1 MDSIVL
7 SIHLR
12 TLARIRD
19 QTSNGDVNRRLH
31 ATYVVTHRPRGLP
44 RLPNPSPIG
53 SLATK
58 KWPSKKLLDVLF
70 GEKVRESFKDPGR
83 GGGHL
88 GDASLG
94 VRRWAMSSTW
104 NKLVNLVIR
113 PPRAQYDPNEH
124 LPGPRFRI
132 AGVTHVRRDIDL
144 AGADG
149 LTLKCSHYEPEVRGN
164 DPLPCVIYLHGNSGS
179 RCDATEAI
187 RLLLPARITVFAVDL
202 GGSGM
207 SEGEYVTLGVRETK
221 DVECIVN
228 HLRDQGLTSKIGLWG
243 TSMGAVTAIMYA
255 NRDPSIAGVVLDSPF
270 SSLPKLMLELV
281 AQFTKGSRVGVPKM
295 AARMALSFVRSSV
308 KSRAKFDINDL
319 DLRKV
324 APSTFCPALFA
335 HGKDDD
341 FIPPHHSE
349 TLHELYAGD
358 KNYIAIDGDHNSPR
372 PAFFFDS
379 TVIFFCNVLD
389 PPPTSYQAGAM
400 GRGSANGLGPPVSG
414 SLRGR
419 DPGVRDVDRRGSPAP
434 VEFVRRRHER
444 RETPEEDDGAS
455 VSENVA
461 TLVAMGFDEAKARAA
476 LRRGGGDVEAAVA
489 ALIAGGDGEAGAGGG
504 GETRSGGGG
513 GGGETRS
520 GGGGILGSMFS
531 GFDRHYEGQAG
542 GGTHGGHTA
551 PVPRSLDN
559 SRTSSSGE
567 IFHTPLGEP
576 RGSGGSEG
584 SDRQTSPHF
593 AGGIRFGD
601 SPPSESLSQAS
612 YGSARPWSPG
622 SVVSKPLVRGGD
634 REKMSSEMLEALAT
648 VSDEDLARAI
658 SLSLQDIN
666 LGGKD
671 GDDEK

>member
-1 MDSIVL
+1 
-7 SIHLR
+7 
-12 TLARIRD
+12 
-19 QTSNGDVNRRLH
+19 
-31 ATYVVTHRPRGLP
+31 
-44 RLPNPSPIG
+44 
-53 SLATK
+53 
-58 KWPSKKLLDVLF
+58 
-70 GEKVRESFKDPGR
+70 
-83 GGGHL
+83 
-88 GDASLG
+88 
-94 VRRWAMSSTW
+94 MSSTW

-476 LRRGGGDVEAAVA
+476 LRRGAGTWRRRWPRSSPAGTGRRGPGAAGKRGA
-489 ALIAGGDGEAGAGGG
+489 AGAGAAGKRG
-504 GETRSGGGG
+504 AGAAGSSDLCSRDLTGTTR
-513 GGGETRS
+513 
-520 GGGGILGSMFS
+520 
-531 GFDRHYEGQAG
+531 DRRAVEPTEA
-542 GGTHGGHTA
+542 T
-551 PVPRSLDN
+551 PRRSLD
-559 SRTSSSGE
+559 RWT
-567 IFHTPLGEP
+567 T
-576 RGSGGSEG
+576 RA
-584 SDRQTSPHF
+584 RR
-593 AGGIRFGD
+593 ARVRF
-601 SPPSESLSQAS
+601 STRPSESRA
-612 YGSARPWSPG
+612 GAG
-622 SVVSKPLVRGGD
+622 
-634 REKMSSEMLEALAT
+634 A
-648 VSDEDLARAI
+648 ARAATGRRRRT
-658 SLSLQDIN
+658 LP
-666 LGGKD
+666 GGF
-671 GDDEK
+671 GSGTARRRSPCRRRRTGARGRGRPGRW

>member
-1 MDSIVL
+1 
-7 SIHLR
+7 
-12 TLARIRD
+12 
-19 QTSNGDVNRRLH
+19 
-31 ATYVVTHRPRGLP
+31 
-44 RLPNPSPIG
+44 
-53 SLATK
+53 
-58 KWPSKKLLDVLF
+58 
-70 GEKVRESFKDPGR
+70 
-83 GGGHL
+83 
-88 GDASLG
+88 
-94 VRRWAMSSTW
+94 MSSTW

-132 AGVTHVRRDIDL
+132 AGVTHVRRDVDIE
-144 AGADG
+144 GADG
-149 LTLKCSHYEPEVRGN
+149 LTLKCSHYEPEVRGD

-207 SEGEYVTLGVRETK
+207 SEGEYVTLGVRETT

-255 NRDPSIAGVVLDSPF
+255 SRDPSIAGLVLDSPF
-270 SSLPKLMLELV
+270 SSMPKLMLELV
-281 AQFTKGSRVGVPKM
+281 SQFTKGSRVGVPKM

-319 DLRKV
+319 DLKKI
-324 APSTFCPALFA
+324 APATFCPALFA

-389 PPPTSYQAGAM
+389 PPATTYSAGAI
-400 GRGSANGLGPPVSG
+400 GRGAATLNSTLNSNPHPAVG
-414 SLRGR
+414 SRNN
-419 DPGVRDVDRRGSPAP
+419 PGVDVTRRGSPAP
-434 VEFVRRRHER
+434 VEFVRRRHQP
-444 RETPEEDDGAS
+444 REEAREDEGAS
-455 VSENVA
+455 ESENVA
-461 TLVAMGFDEAKARAA
+461 TLVSM
-476 LRRGGGDVEAAVA
+476 
-489 ALIAGGDGEAGAGGG
+489 
-504 GETRSGGGG
+504 
-513 GGGETRS
+513 
-520 GGGGILGSMFS
+520 GGILGSVFN
-531 GFDRHYEGQAG
+531 GFNRHYDGQAG
-542 GGTHGGHTA
+542 GGTHGGHT
-551 PVPRSLDN
+551 VPAGAQSLDD
-559 SRTSSSGE
+559 SRRSSTGE
-567 IFHTPLGEP
+567 IFHTPLVEP
-576 RGSGGSEG
+576 RRSGGSDGSRG
-584 SDRQTSPHF
+584 SDAQASPQF

-601 SPPSESLSQAS
+601 SPPSESLSGSLS

-622 SVVSKPLVRGGD
+622 SVSKPLVRGGD
-634 REKMSSEMLEALAT
+634 RDKMSSEMLEAMEMT
-648 VSDEDLARAI
+648 SDADLAHAI

-666 LGGKD
+666 LSGKGGD
-671 GDDEK
+671 GKK

>member
-1 MDSIVL
+1 
-7 SIHLR
+7 
-12 TLARIRD
+12 
-19 QTSNGDVNRRLH
+19 
-31 ATYVVTHRPRGLP
+31 
-44 RLPNPSPIG
+44 
-53 SLATK
+53 
-58 KWPSKKLLDVLF
+58 
-70 GEKVRESFKDPGR
+70 
-83 GGGHL
+83 
-88 GDASLG
+88 
-94 VRRWAMSSTW
+94 MSSTW

-132 AGVTHVRRDIDL
+132 AGVTHVRRDVDIE
-144 AGADG
+144 GADG
-149 LTLKCSHYEPEVRGN
+149 LTLKCSHYEPEVRGD

-207 SEGEYVTLGVRETK
+207 SEGEYVTLGVRETT

-255 NRDPSIAGVVLDSPF
+255 SRDPSIAGLVLDSPF

-281 AQFTKGSRVGVPKM
+281 SQFTKGSRVGVPKM

-319 DLRKV
+319 DLKKI
-324 APSTFCPALFA
+324 APATFCPALFA

-389 PPPTSYQAGAM
+389 PPATTYSAGAI
-400 GRGSANGLGPPVSG
+400 GRGAATLNSTLNSNPHPAVGSRNSLGI
-414 SLRGR
+414 
-419 DPGVRDVDRRGSPAP
+419 DVTRRGSPAP
-434 VEFVRRRHER
+434 VEFVRRRHQP
-444 RETPEEDDGAS
+444 REEAREDEGAS
-455 VSENVA
+455 ESENVA
-461 TLVAMGFDEAKARAA
+461 TLVSMGFDERGAKAA
-476 LRRGGGDVEAAVA
+476 LRQGGGDVEAAVA
-489 ALIAGGDGEAGAGGG
+489 ALLTGGDGAGEGGG
-504 GETRSGGGG
+504 GGAGGGG
-513 GGGETRS
+513 GGGGGAPGGRTGP
-520 GGGGILGSMFS
+520 GGGGILGSVFN
-531 GFDRHYEGQAG
+531 GFNRHYDGQAG
-542 GGTHGGHTA
+542 GGTHGGHT
-551 PVPRSLDN
+551 VPAGAQSLDD
-559 SRTSSSGE
+559 SRRSSTGE
-567 IFHTPLGEP
+567 IFHTPLVEP
-576 RGSGGSEG
+576 RRSGGSDGSRG
-584 SDRQTSPHF
+584 SDAQASPQF

-601 SPPSESLSQAS
+601 SPPSESLSGSLS

-622 SVVSKPLVRGGD
+622 SVSKPLVRGGD
-634 REKMSSEMLEALAT
+634 RDKMSSEMLEAMEMT
-648 VSDEDLARAI
+648 SDADLAHAI

-666 LGGKD
+666 LSGKGGD
-671 GDDEK
+671 GKK